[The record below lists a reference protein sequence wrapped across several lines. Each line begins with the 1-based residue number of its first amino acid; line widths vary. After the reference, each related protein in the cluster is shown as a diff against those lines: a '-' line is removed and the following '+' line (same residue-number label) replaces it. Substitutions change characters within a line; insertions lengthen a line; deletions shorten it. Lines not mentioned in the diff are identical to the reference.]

1 GPRARPQ
8 SAPRKS
14 RIAPVYCRLR
24 FRLQS
29 AAQPGDYSRLLRRP
43 RAANRSA
50 ETSQRIAVK
59 LMYPNHGKTGTVVLS
74 ATEGKTHADAHTD
87 RAAESRSPDH
97 QPRGGRPG
105 ADPHLRVR
113 PVPFHAPGA
122 PRAGSRRGRRERHV
136 PWAQARRALPYLVD
150 DRRYRGWLD
159 H

>member
-1 GPRARPQ
+1 VPRMSMIMITFPANKTGWWRFSGADGPRARPQ

-74 ATEGKTHADAHTD
+74 ATEGKTHADA
-87 RAAESRSPDH
+87 
-97 QPRGGRPG
+97 
-105 ADPHLRVR
+105 
-113 PVPFHAPGA
+113 
-122 PRAGSRRGRRERHV
+122 
-136 PWAQARRALPYLVD
+136 
-150 DRRYRGWLD
+150 
-159 H
+159 